1 MRLRTAPSN
10 ADAGVSLQRS
20 SSEDRLRFVS
30 ARSRRS
36 LDWFV
41 FFVADIQTG
50 FGPFVAVF
58 LTTQKWTQVDIGL
71 VLTVS
76 GLVSLV
82 GQIPFGA
89 LVDAAA
95 PATAHIAN
103 ASPAARASATFWA
116 PTSQGSTT
124 AAAPAH

>member
-1 MRLRTAPSN
+1 MVDRTERNSRLDQDLASACAQVEEPARP
-10 ADAGVSLQRS
+10 
-20 SSEDRLRFVS
+20 VS
-30 ARSRRS
+30 ARSRRA

-82 GQIPFGA
+82 GQIPLGA
-89 LVDAAA
+89 LVDAVRSVRTIAA
-95 PATAHIAN
+95 LALLAIGISAFAFAAWPVFPVVIA
-103 ASPAARASATFWA
+103 S
-116 PTSQGSTT
+116 
-124 AAAPAH
+124 